1 MRGNAISHDVKTM
14 IEGLPSPHDI
24 MLANFVA
31 ARSDYVA
38 AHKSKHWDI
47 FVRDYERVITDVAA
61 WKDFRRN
68 GISDG
73 LDTAAY
79 RFDLP
84 AEREITNPKE
94 VRRVQKRY
102 ESLSRLTGA
111 RFIREYCETDIGNP
125 AYVMLDG
132 IEINT
137 IDLRHIYNAWRLG
150 SLWQDE
156 RLASGDGRPIVVEIG
171 GGYGG
176 LAVKLKRLFPD
187 ALVILF
193 DLPEVNAIQ
202 TYYVTKALPS
212 ARLAYYTDLKGRGAA
227 EMLADRYDL
236 LILPGWEI
244 SALPDGCVDLCINIR
259 SMMEMNREVGDSYM
273 AAINRLVR
281 PGGLFYCVNRYVK
294 STVGEPIRIKDYGF
308 DDHWYFTLSAPA
320 WDQPW
325 VHELAAVRTSR
336 PNAFPARQVLS
347 GVPPVTWK
355 DVLGHSSK
363 AARAF
368 KALTW
373 GGHPNVNPGLRG
385 GVINARKTLLR
396 AASHWLRKYPR
407 LRGALRRLRG
417 RA

>member
-1 MRGNAISHDVKTM
+1 M

-47 FVRDYERVITDVAA
+47 FVRDFERVIADVAA

-68 GISDG
+68 GMSDG
-73 LDTAAY
+73 LDTTGH
-79 RFDLP
+79 RLDLP
-84 AEREITNPKE
+84 AQREITDPRQ
-94 VRRVQKRY
+94 VRQARRRF
-102 ESLSRLTGA
+102 ESLVRLTGA
-111 RFIREYCETDIGNP
+111 RFIREYRETDVGNP
-125 AYVMLDG
+125 AYVMLDA
-132 IEINT
+132 IEVNT
-137 IDLRHIYNAWRLG
+137 VDLRHIYNAWRLR

-156 RLASGDGRPIVVEIG
+156 RLAGGRPIVIEIG

-176 LAVKLKRLFPD
+176 LAVKLKRLFSD
-187 ALVILF
+187 ALIVLF

-202 TYYVTKALPS
+202 TYYVAKALPS
-212 ARLAYYTDLKGRGAA
+212 ARLACYTDFKARGLA
-227 EMLADRYDL
+227 ELLSGQHDF
-236 LILPGWEI
+236 LILPGWTI
-244 SALPDGCVDLCINIR
+244 DALPDGSVDLSINIR
-259 SMMEMNREVGDSYM
+259 SMMEMNREVVDGYM

-308 DDHWYFTLSAPA
+308 DENWYFTLSTPA

-336 PNAFPARQVLS
+336 NNCFPARVSLS
-347 GVPPVTWK
+347 SLPPLTWN
-355 DVLGHSSK
+355 DVFAHLAK
-363 AARAF
+363 AAGAVM
-368 KALTW
+368 ALTW

-385 GVINARKTLLR
+385 WVRNAWKASLR
-396 AASHWLRKYPR
+396 AASLGLRKYPR
-407 LRGALRRLRG
+407 LRGVVWRLRG